1 MSALEEFCRT
11 ARRSGFLIALDDVG
25 SGYSNLSRIPRLQPD
40 ILKIDRELVHGMSQS
55 FHRRE
60 VFRSLLSL
68 AHQIGTLVIAEGVE
82 QPDDVRTGLALGCD
96 YFQGFYFGRPADP
109 RSAACMYEE
118 ARLRDAG
125 DEFRASSTRRLND
138 RRARQR
144 KNESAVR
151 ALVLELKAVSA
162 AGFTYAL
169 TEALMRMP
177 FVEALYLLDERGVQ
191 ITETIHRVA
200 SSRQALFQPAAVGT
214 DQSLKPY
221 FLMLHA
227 GLERFTSEPYVSS
240 ASGSFCITMSRHF
253 TNDLGQGYVLC
264 CDIVVGQEG

>member
-1 MSALEEFCRT
+1 VLAGVVAFLQPIVSVRQREMRLVEALARGHLGSANDGGRLRTPSELFSDAVRRGYRPQLEQHCRHAAMQAYQVLLENVGEKPPVLSLNTDVSLVQQGARGAIQLAEEVRAHGISTRSVALEILESALEQMSALEEFCRT

-125 DEFRASSTRRLND
+125 DE
-138 RRARQR
+138 
-144 KNESAVR
+144 
-151 ALVLELKAVSA
+151 
-162 AGFTYAL
+162 
-169 TEALMRMP
+169 
-177 FVEALYLLDERGVQ
+177 
-191 ITETIHRVA
+191 
-200 SSRQALFQPAAVGT
+200 
-214 DQSLKPY
+214 
-221 FLMLHA
+221 
-227 GLERFTSEPYVSS
+227 
-240 ASGSFCITMSRHF
+240 
-253 TNDLGQGYVLC
+253 
-264 CDIVVGQEG
+264 